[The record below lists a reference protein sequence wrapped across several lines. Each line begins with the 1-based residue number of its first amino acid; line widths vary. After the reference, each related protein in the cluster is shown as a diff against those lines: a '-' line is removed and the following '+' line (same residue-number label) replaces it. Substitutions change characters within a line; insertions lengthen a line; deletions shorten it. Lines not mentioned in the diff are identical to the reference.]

1 MEPSV
6 NEDWSFVYESQ
17 TPQKHAFWGRCRNDQ
32 YGHLWGG
39 GCASVRNWGASAE
52 QMSTSDIGVARAR
65 LTADDLV
72 PDEPLRGAG
81 KNPIADSQDLLH
93 HRVIAR
99 KVAEL
104 ATSANG
110 KVNIALFGPWGAG
123 KSSFNELLKE
133 ELKVSDPK
141 ARHITFDAWKNAG
154 EGFRANF
161 LSELA
166 RQIPK
171 ADNKISDQLFQ
182 ATTKVSFPFV
192 NLFRGD
198 NTGKG
203 LLFIGGLIL
212 VGLFILLPLAWTGF
226 KSLADPVDNFFNQW
240 LTNIGAWSGFAG
252 SSTVLALVIITLVEL
267 SKVTVSKSAPSHVA
281 QFSVL
286 FDKLLNADAKRRY
299 VIFIDELDRCGKKDV
314 MATLEGL
321 RTFLGHDRCVFVVAF
336 DRDAIATTIAE
347 EMQHSVPSQSVSPYY
362 RTSGEYLD
370 KIFQF
375 QLSLPPQPA
384 HTFRRYALSLVRE
397 RGGVWTQLRER
408 QDGLLDRVV
417 AVLSPMHLASPRR
430 TKVLLN
436 DFAVNA
442 RVFESLGF
450 DWLDRAEEIAVL
462 TVIQTEFPNLMA
474 DIERAPSLMRFLY
487 REETPTRP
495 EILTLLDRY
504 RTPDAAADGEVE
516 LDRVVKHEGAGNVA
530 RDLQINLGRYLRR
543 LREMGAPE
551 PRVDLIMMHSDGN
564 LLHFE
569 DPDVY
574 NQVLLAADLPRK
586 DVVRALELASP
597 GDRALAIDHIL
608 EQAEPESAQIA
619 LNLRVLAGEIAGELP
634 TMSLATATNLRAA
647 MFAGLAGHTQIS
659 MEGYARAVAVSFT
672 DDAST
677 LLMDAAAKH
686 SDDALGA
693 VIGRFVEELKPADW
707 ETVKQSVLSRIL
719 ENAAQLPSATAA
731 VLRRVA
737 ENEDAQ
743 LDAAQ
748 ITVLS
753 DSLSASEPEEVAPA
767 AATVAARNEAEEQ
780 NSQLQAAFAE
790 ERNGVRSATE
800 TIIEIWS
807 QLPVDGGVRASLLSV
822 LRRADDGSDWHMDK
836 HDQLIIDEIA
846 AGHIKAT
853 NAHLL
858 TAIAAQPALAALR
871 WRKHLSDDAPVDAK
885 QKANALDAVVDRATS
900 TKDVHART
908 NGAHNALRIATL
920 PSGSVAGAGILAKVV
935 GAIAPDWD
943 EYTDDRFEYLSTLLR
958 AVDAL
963 GDAEAPTTAHRVGL
977 YVDAVTSAQAEE
989 ASVAQI
995 VTSVKSLAS
1004 AEVGAV
1010 VDGLMDERLWE
1021 EDSPEYSITVLLAAQ
1036 EVALSAGLPSAALP
1050 ASAVAQLTDPATKKQ
1065 IADAWLQ
1072 TAPPSA
1078 EVKSLLPTTTF
1089 SAAAWQRFGER
1100 VSDYQRAEMWELL
1113 IARKATLTPLRA
1125 LSVPGQPLRIYE
1137 DAAAAVRDGATKN
1150 VREVAVDRL
1159 LALPAAPD
1167 AAGIVQALVKTIARE
1182 RKFTEF
1188 PFGWRLV
1195 RAYHPHWSKSIISSI
1210 KPVLTPWA
1218 EVGGSYIAQRDLS
1231 WLAQEGYIA
1240 RKSSVWESFFG
1251 KRN

>member
-1 MEPSV
+1 
-6 NEDWSFVYESQ
+6 
-17 TPQKHAFWGRCRNDQ
+17 
-32 YGHLWGG
+32 
-39 GCASVRNWGASAE
+39 
-52 QMSTSDIGVARAR
+52 MSTSNIGVAGAR
-65 LTADDLV
+65 LTAHDLV

-81 KNPIADSQDLLH
+81 KDPIADSQDLLH

-182 ATTKVSFPFV
+182 ATTKVSFPFA
-192 NLFRGD
+192 NLLRGD
-198 NTGKG
+198 HSGRG
-203 LLFIGGLIL
+203 LLLIGGLIL
-212 VGLFILLPLAWTGF
+212 LGLFILLPLAWTGF
-226 KSLADPVDNFFNQW
+226 QSLAEPVDNFLNAW

-252 SSTVLALVIITLVEL
+252 SSTVLALVVITLVEL

-286 FDKLLNADAKRRY
+286 FDKLLNTDAKRRY

-321 RTFLGHDRCVFVVAF
+321 RTFLGHERCVFVVAF

-347 EMQHSVPSQSVSPYY
+347 EMQHSVPSQSGSPYY

-375 QLSLPPQPA
+375 QLALPPQPA

-397 RGGVWTQLRER
+397 RGGVWTQLREH

-450 DWLDRAEEIAVL
+450 DWMDRAEEIAVL

-504 RTPDAAADGEVE
+504 RTSDAAADDEVE
-516 LDRVVKHEGAGNVA
+516 LDRVVKRVGAANVA
-530 RDLQINLGRYLRR
+530 RDLQVNLGRYLRR

-586 DVVRALELASP
+586 DISRALKLASS

-608 EQAEPESAQIA
+608 EQAEPESNQIA
-619 LNLRVLAGEIAGELP
+619 LNLRILAGEIADELS

-647 MFAGLAGHTQIS
+647 MSTGLTGHTQIS
-659 MEGYARAVAVSFT
+659 MAGYARAVAVSFT
-672 DDAST
+672 SHAST
-677 LLMDAAAKH
+677 QLMDGAADH
-686 SDDALGA
+686 SDEALGA
-693 VIGRFVEELKPADW
+693 VIGRFVEELTPTDW
-707 ETVKQSVLSRIL
+707 ETAQEAVLSRVL

-737 ENEDAQ
+737 ENAEAE
-743 LDAAQ
+743 LNAAQ
-748 ITVLS
+748 ITALS
-753 DSLSASEPEEVAPA
+753 DSLSASEPEEVEPA

-790 ERNGVRSATE
+790 ERNGVRLATE
-800 TIIEIWS
+800 TIMEIWS
-807 QLPVDGGVRASLLSV
+807 QLPVDGRMRGSLLDV
-822 LRRADDGSDWHMDK
+822 LRMAEDGSDWHVDK
-836 HDQLIIDEIA
+836 HDQLIVDEIA
-846 AGHIKAT
+846 TGNIKAT

-858 TAIAAQPALAALR
+858 GAIAAKPALAALR
-871 WRKHLSDDAPVDAK
+871 WRKLLSDEVPVDAE
-885 QKANALDAVVDRATS
+885 QKAQALGAVVNRATS
-900 TKDVHART
+900 SNDVHART
-908 NGAHNALRIATL
+908 NGAQNALRIAAL
-920 PSGSVAGAGILAKVV
+920 PSEPIAGAGILAKIA

-963 GDAEAPTTAHRVGL
+963 GDAEAPTTEHRVRL

-995 VTSVKSLAS
+995 VSSVKALAS
-1004 AEVGAV
+1004 SEVSAV
-1010 VDGLMDERLWE
+1010 VDGLMAERQWE
-1021 EDSPEYSITVLLAAQ
+1021 EEYPEYSIRVLLAAQ
-1036 EVALSAGLPSAALP
+1036 EVVLSAGLPVTALP
-1050 ASAVAQLTDPATKKQ
+1050 ASAIAQLTDSTTKKQ
-1065 IADAWLQ
+1065 IGDAWLQ
-1072 TAPPSA
+1072 TAPPTA
-1078 EVKSLLPTTTF
+1078 EVKSLLPTMTF
-1089 SAAAWQRFGER
+1089 SASAWQVFGER
-1100 VSDYQRAEMWELL
+1100 VSETQRAEMWDLL
-1113 IARKATLTPLRA
+1113 IARKATLTTLRA
-1125 LSVPGQPLRIYE
+1125 LSVPGQPLRVYE
-1137 DAAAAVRDGATKN
+1137 DAAAAVRDGQTKN
-1150 VREVAVDRL
+1150 LREVAVDRL
-1159 LALPAAPD
+1159 MALPAAQD
-1167 AAGIVQALVKTIARE
+1167 AAGIMQALVKTIARE
-1182 RKFTEF
+1182 GKFTEF
-1188 PFGWRLV
+1188 PFGWRLIN
-1195 RAYHPHWSKSIISSI
+1195 AYHPHWSKNIISSI

-1218 EVGGSYIAQRDLS
+1218 EVAGSYIAQRDLN

-1240 RKSSVWESFFG
+1240 RKSSVWENFFG
-1251 KRN
+1251 KRK

>member
-1 MEPSV
+1 MAGTV
-6 NEDWSFVYESQ
+6 F
-17 TPQKHAFWGRCRNDQ
+17 
-32 YGHLWGG
+32 YGEVAALR
-39 GCASVRNWGASAE
+39 SELGALAE
-52 QMSTSDIGVARAR
+52 QMSTTDIGVARAR

-123 KSSFNELLKE
+123 KSSFNELLRE

-154 EGFRANF
+154 DGFRANF

-182 ATTKVSFPFV
+182 ATTKVSFPFA
-192 NLFRGD
+192 NLLRGD
-198 NTGKG
+198 NSGKG
-203 LLFIGGLIL
+203 LLLIGGLIML
-212 VGLFILLPLAWTGF
+212 VLFILLPLAWTCLRN
-226 KSLADPVDNFFNQW
+226 LAEPVDNFFDQW
-240 LTNIGAWSGFAG
+240 LANIGAWSGFAG
-252 SSTVLALVIITLVEL
+252 SSTVLALVLITLVEL

-286 FDKLLNADAKRRY
+286 FNKLLNTGAKHRY

-375 QLSLPPQPA
+375 QLALPPQPA

-397 RGGVWTQLRER
+397 RGGVWRQLREG

-450 DWLDRAEEIAVL
+450 DWLERAEEIAVL

-504 RTPDAAADGEVE
+504 RTHDRATTDPDVE
-516 LDRVVKHEGAGNVA
+516 LDRVVKQAGAESVA

-551 PRVDLIMMHSDGN
+551 PRVDLVMMHSDGD

-586 DVVRALELASP
+586 DIVSALQLAST

-677 LLMDAAAKH
+677 QLLDAAAKH
-686 SDDALGA
+686 SEEALGA
-693 VIGRFVEELKPADW
+693 VIDRFVEDFKPTDW
-707 ETVKQSVLSRIL
+707 ETVKQAVLTRVL
-719 ENAAQLPSATAA
+719 ENAAQLPDATAA

-737 ENEDAQ
+737 ENEDTQ

-748 ITVLS
+748 IAILS
-753 DSLSASEPEEVAPA
+753 DSLSASEPEEVQPA

-780 NSQLQAAFAE
+780 NSQLQAAFTE
-790 ERNGVRSATE
+790 ERDGVRTATE
-800 TIIEIWS
+800 IIIEIWS
-807 QLPVDGGVRASLLSV
+807 QLPVDGGMRGSLLSA
-822 LRRADDGSDWHMDK
+822 LRKAGDGSDWHMEK
-836 HDQLIIDEIA
+836 HDRIILDEIG
-846 AGHIKAT
+846 AGNIKAT

-858 TAIAAQPALAALR
+858 TAITAQPALAALR
-871 WRKHLSDDAPVDAK
+871 WRKHLSDDAPVDAQ
-885 QKANALDAVVDRATS
+885 QKANALNAVVNRATNS
-900 TKDVHART
+900 KDVHVRT
-908 NGAHNALRIATL
+908 NGADNALRIARL
-920 PSGSVAGAGILAKVV
+920 PSGPVAGAGILMKVSD
-935 GAIAPDWD
+935 AIARDWD

-963 GDAEAPTTAHRVGL
+963 CDPEAPTTAHRVRL
-977 YVDAVTSAQAEE
+977 YLDAVTSAQAEE

-995 VTSVKSLAS
+995 VTSLNPLAP
-1004 AEVGAV
+1004 AEVSAV

-1021 EDSPEYSITVLLAAQ
+1021 EDYPEHSTRVLLAAQ
-1036 EVALSAGLPSAALP
+1036 EVALCAGVPVAALP

-1072 TAPPSA
+1072 TAPPTA
-1078 EVKSLLPTTTF
+1078 EVKSLLPATTF
-1089 SAAAWQRFGER
+1089 SATAWQRFGER
-1100 VSDYQRAEMWELL
+1100 VPEDQRAEMWDLL
-1113 IARKATLTPLRA
+1113 IARNAPLTALRA
-1125 LSVPGQPLRIYE
+1125 LSAPGQPLRIYE
-1137 DAAAAVRDGATKN
+1137 DAAAMVRDGATKS

-1159 LALPAAPD
+1159 LVLPAAPD

-1182 RKFTEF
+1182 RKITEF
-1188 PFGWRLV
+1188 PFGWRLIRV
-1195 RAYHPHWSKSIISSI
+1195 YHPHWSKSTISSI

-1240 RKSSVWESFFG
+1240 RKSSVWENFFG
-1251 KRN
+1251 KRK